1 MWVDCLYPHPNDD
14 VTNQGGEKVSMSK
27 VTEQLGQDLDP
38 GLSSCKFVL
47 LIHSEGFTYVKK
59 NLLYMDRKTGKVNF

>member
-1 MWVDCLYPHPNDD
+1 
-14 VTNQGGEKVSMSK
+14 MSK